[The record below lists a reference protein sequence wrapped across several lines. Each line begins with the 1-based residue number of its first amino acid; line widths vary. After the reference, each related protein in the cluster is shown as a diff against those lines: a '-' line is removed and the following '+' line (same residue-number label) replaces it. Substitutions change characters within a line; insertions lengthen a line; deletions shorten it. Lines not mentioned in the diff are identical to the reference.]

1 MPNSAVPRPLAGR
14 AALVTGGSRGIGAA
28 VALRLAADGA
38 DVALTY
44 LSAADRAAEVVR
56 GAEAAG
62 VRGLAIA
69 ADAGDPAAVRAA
81 VERAAEHFGRLDI
94 LVNNAGVAPFGPMD
108 EVTVEEYDRV
118 TAVHGRAA
126 FLAAQAAAPHMGAG
140 GRIITIG
147 SNLGER
153 VPAAGMTLYA
163 MSKAS
168 LLGLTRGLARDLGP
182 RGITANL
189 VQPGS
194 TDTEMNPAVSA
205 EADAE
210 RALTALGRY
219 CDPEDIAASVAH
231 LAGPGGRSITGASLL
246 VDAGANA

>member
-1 MPNSAVPRPLAGR
+1 MSYTAETRPLTGR

-44 LSAADRAAEVVR
+44 LSAADRARQVVR
-56 GAEAAG
+56 GIEAVG
-62 VRGLAIA
+62 VRGLAVA

-81 VERAAEHFGRLDI
+81 VERAAAHFGRLDI
-94 LVNNAGVAPFGPMD
+94 LVNNAGVAPFGALE
-108 EVTVEEYDRV
+108 EVTVEDFDHV

-126 FLAAQAAAPHMGAG
+126 FVAAQAAAPHMRDG
-140 GRIITIG
+140 GRIITVG

-163 MSKAS
+163 MSKSA

-194 TDTEMNPAVSA
+194 TDTELNPAGAA

-210 RALTALGRY
+210 RALAALGRY
-219 CDPEDIAASVAH
+219 CSPEDIAAMVAH
-231 LAGPGGRSITGASLL
+231 LAGPGGRSTTGASLL